1 MNTFSDFFL
10 AEALMRGLANEGY
23 TTPTPVQAQVIP
35 LAMDGLD
42 LLVSAATGSGKTAA
56 FLLPIMQRFIGLPH
70 HERQHPCPDP
80 GADPRA
86 GASDS

>member
-1 MNTFSDFFL
+1 
-10 AEALMRGLANEGY
+10 
-23 TTPTPVQAQVIP
+23 
-35 LAMDGLD
+35 MDGLD

-56 FLLPIMQRFIGLPH
+56 FLLPIMQRFIDLPH
-70 HERQHPCPDP
+70 HERQHPRPDP